1 MITRAIGQAIDQVS
15 ALDELGS
22 SLKSAIHNAV
32 LKGGKPTRKLA
43 DLLHGTWLGHP
54 LHPVL
59 TDFTIGAWGIGAMF
73 DAVAVAT
80 GDKRSRKIGNTL
92 ARVGTVAAV
101 PTAITGL
108 IDYSTV
114 KKPATSA
121 ATLHALMNDVNI
133 GLYLV
138 SLRERKRGNYA
149 RGVAW
154 SMAAVGL
161 TFASAWIGGYLVY
174 GHKVGVNHSEASG
187 PEEWTPVLAAAD
199 LPDNTPKRVTVDD
212 NDILL
217 YRLNGEVMAVDAV
230 CSHAGGPLDEG
241 SFDGCFVQCPWHD
254 SVFDLRDGRVK
265 HGPATIPQPAYAVRE
280 RDGQLE
286 VRLSTT

>member
-92 ARVGTVAAV
+92 A
-101 PTAITGL
+101 
-108 IDYSTV
+108 
-114 KKPATSA
+114 
-121 ATLHALMNDVNI
+121 
-133 GLYLV
+133 
-138 SLRERKRGNYA
+138 
-149 RGVAW
+149 
-154 SMAAVGL
+154 
-161 TFASAWIGGYLVY
+161 
-174 GHKVGVNHSEASG
+174 
-187 PEEWTPVLAAAD
+187 
-199 LPDNTPKRVTVDD
+199 
-212 NDILL
+212 
-217 YRLNGEVMAVDAV
+217 
-230 CSHAGGPLDEG
+230 
-241 SFDGCFVQCPWHD
+241 
-254 SVFDLRDGRVK
+254 
-265 HGPATIPQPAYAVRE
+265 
-280 RDGQLE
+280 
-286 VRLSTT
+286 